1 MYSERT
7 QVLLSK
13 GQRSR
18 VERLARQHRT
28 SVGSV
33 IREAID
39 EHVLPQRSSRRQ
51 SVESL
56 FRLAAP
62 VADWEEMK
70 SQIVRGAI
78 GPAADEA

>member
-1 MYSERT
+1 MFSERT

-18 VERLARQHRT
+18 VERLARRRRT

-39 EHVLPQRSSRRQ
+39 AQLFPQHSERRQ
-51 SVESL
+51 SAERL
-56 FRLAAP
+56 FQLDAP
-62 VADWEEMK
+62 VADWDVMKEE
-70 SQIVRGAI
+70 IIRGAA
-78 GPAADEA
+78 GPAAG